1 MLDVIAITGP
11 ICVAILVGFAA
22 TRAGLFARGDMRVL
36 GTYVFNLALPAL
48 LFNALSQRP
57 LGEILNAG
65 YLLAYLAGSLVVLGA
80 GYFGWRRLGGLGATA
95 ASIRAMGM
103 TCANSG
109 FVGYPILLLTL
120 APVAGVVL
128 ALNMIV
134 ENLVLIPLL
143 LALAERGKGAAGH
156 WLEETRRALA
166 RLAANPL
173 ILAIVAGVA
182 VSALGWRL
190 PAPAARVVDLF
201 ALSSSAVSLFAI
213 GGMLVGLP
221 LRGAGG
227 EVAAIAAGKLLLHP
241 LAVLLAVLALP
252 HLGLPALEPSLR
264 WAAVLSAA
272 VPMIGIYPILAQRYG
287 HEDIGARAM
296 LATTVASFFT
306 LSGLLL
312 ALKSAGALP

>member
-22 TRAGLFARGDMRVL
+22 TRAGMFERADMRVL
-36 GTYVFNLALPAL
+36 GTFVYNLALPAL
-48 LFNALSQRP
+48 LFNALSRRP

-65 YLLAYLAGSLVVLGA
+65 YLLAYLAGSLAVLGA
-80 GYFGWRRLGGLGATA
+80 GYFGARRIGGLGATA

-156 WLEETRRALA
+156 WLDETRRAFA
-166 RLAANPL
+166 RLAINPL
-173 ILAIVAGVA
+173 ILAMTAGIV
-182 VSALGWRL
+182 VSTLGLRL
-190 PAPAARVVDLF
+190 PAPIARVVDLF

-221 LRGAGG
+221 LRGFGAG
-227 EVAAIAAGKLLLHP
+227 VAAIAAGKLLLHP
-241 LAVLLAVLALP
+241 LAVALAVLALP
-252 HLGLPALEPSLR
+252 WLGMPALDPSLR

-272 VPMIGIYPILAQRYG
+272 MPMIGIYPIIAQRYG
-287 HEDIGARAM
+287 QEDVGAAAM
-296 LATTVASFFT
+296 LVTTVASFFT
-306 LSGLLL
+306 LSALLWAYTGLR
-312 ALKSAGALP
+312 

>member
-1 MLDVIAITGP
+1 MSNVLAITGP
-11 ICVAILVGFAA
+11 ICIAILIGFAA
-22 TRAGLFARGDMRVL
+22 TRAGLFARADMRVL
-36 GTYVFNLALPAL
+36 GDFVFHLALPAL

-57 LGEILNAG
+57 LGEILNAS
-65 YLLAYLAGSLVVLGA
+65 YLLAYLAGSLVVLGGGYLACRRA
-80 GYFGWRRLGGLGATA
+80 GGMGATV
-95 ASIRAMGM
+95 ASVCAMGM

-134 ENLVLIPLL
+134 ENLVVIPLL

-156 WLEETRRALA
+156 WREEARRGVV
-166 RLAANPL
+166 RLVTNPL

-221 LRGAGG
+221 LRGVGG
-227 EVAAIAAGKLLLHP
+227 AVAAIAAGKLLLHP

-252 HLGLPALEPSLR
+252 YLGLPALDPSLR

-272 VPMIGIYPILAQRYG
+272 VPMMGIYPIIAQRYG
-287 HEDIGARAM
+287 QEDIGAGAM
-296 LATTVASFFT
+296 LVTTVASFFT
-306 LSGLLL
+306 LSGLLWTL
-312 ALKSAGALP
+312 TSAGALP

>member
-22 TRAGLFARGDMRVL
+22 TRAGMFERADMRVL
-36 GTYVFNLALPAL
+36 GTFVYNLALPAL
-48 LFNALSQRP
+48 LFNALSRRP

-65 YLLAYLAGSLVVLGA
+65 YLLAYLAGSLAVLGA
-80 GYFGWRRLGGLGATA
+80 GYFGARRIGGLGATA

-156 WLEETRRALA
+156 WLDETRRAFA
-166 RLAANPL
+166 RLAINPL
-173 ILAIVAGVA
+173 ILAMTAGIV
-182 VSALGWRL
+182 VSTLGLRL
-190 PAPAARVVDLF
+190 PAPIARVVDLF

-221 LRGAGG
+221 LRGFGAG
-227 EVAAIAAGKLLLHP
+227 VAAIAAGKLLLHP
-241 LAVLLAVLALP
+241 LAVALAVLALP
-252 HLGLPALEPSLR
+252 WLGMPALDPSLR

-272 VPMIGIYPILAQRYG
+272 MPMIGIYPIIAQRYG
-287 HEDIGARAM
+287 QEDVGAAAM
-296 LATTVASFFT
+296 LVTTVASFFT
-306 LSGLLL
+306 LSALLWTYTGLR
-312 ALKSAGALP
+312 